1 MKFFLILIKDWFIF
15 LFHPRDLFP
24 ELSTKNKLISFIF
37 YFFFLLIVSG
47 ALMLFN
53 IYLFSKL
60 FQWHVIPYPILP
72 KFSRFPPFWYVVLI
86 GPILEELICRLSL
99 RFKPMF
105 LAISIS
111 VFLFFIIAVYILKV
125 LPFYNFWYIL
135 GNTGIILV
143 ISVLFYF
150 LIRVY
155 KDKFEKFWTNHL
167 RIIFYSFAIFFG
179 FMHLGN
185 FCINHYS
192 ILLLSPLF
200 IFPYIFIGLNL
211 GFIRLKYGIVFSVF
225 LHGFYNSLPFIFML
239 V

>member
-1 MKFFLILIKDWFIF
+1 MKFILILIKDWFIF

-24 ELSTKNKLISFIF
+24 VLSTKKKLLSFIF
-37 YFFFLLIVSG
+37 YLFFLGVVSST
-47 ALMLFN
+47 LMTFN

-60 FQWHVIPYPILP
+60 FQWHVIPYPLLT
-72 KFSRFPPFWYVVLI
+72 KFSRFPPFWNVVLI
-86 GPILEELICRLSL
+86 APILEELICRLSL
-99 RFKPMF
+99 RFKPLY
-105 LAISIS
+105 LAITIS
-111 VFLFFIIAVYILKV
+111 VLLFFIIAFYILKV
-125 LPFYNFWYIL
+125 HPFCNTRYIL
-135 GNTGIILV
+135 VNTGIIV
-143 ISVLFYF
+143 AVSVLFYF
-150 LIRVY
+150 LV
-155 KDKFEKFWTNHL
+155 KVFKESFEKFWTRYL

-211 GFIRLKYGIVFSVF
+211 GFIRLKYGIVFSIF